1 MNKSDIEKMLEE
13 NVCTVKF
20 EKTNGEKRT
29 MKYTLVKD
37 LLPEV
42 LEKVIH
48 PAETRYPHL
57 KEESKRA
64 QNDNIVAVYDLDKD
78 GWRSF
83 RISYLESIEVEK

>member
-1 MNKSDIEKMLEE
+1 MNKADVESLLKE

-29 MKYTLVKD
+29 MKCTLVKD

-42 LEKVIH
+42 LEKIVH

-57 KEESKRA
+57 KEQSKKE
-64 QNDNIVAVYDLDKD
+64 QNQNVIAVYDLDKD
-78 GWRSF
+78 DWRSF
-83 RISYLESIEVEK
+83 RISFIESIEVEK

>member
-29 MKYTLVKD
+29 MKCTLVKD